1 MNINL
6 VQPIYDTLQMF
17 FPSHFFTNPFF
28 SFLIDCLFMAFGTC
42 LLYII
47 FILPIKYLVKAFRGR
62 YI

>member
-17 FPSHFFTNPFF
+17 FPTHFFENVFF
-28 SFLIDCLFMAFGTC
+28 TFLIDCLFFAFGTC
-42 LLYII
+42 LLYLI
-47 FILPIKYLVKAFRGR
+47 FIAPIKYIVRAFKGG